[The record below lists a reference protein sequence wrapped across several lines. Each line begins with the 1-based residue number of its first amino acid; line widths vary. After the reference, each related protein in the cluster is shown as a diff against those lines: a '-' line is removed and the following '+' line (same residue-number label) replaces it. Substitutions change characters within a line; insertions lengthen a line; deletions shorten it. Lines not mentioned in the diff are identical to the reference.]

1 MDENLPGVCLTGPP
15 FIPSADSLSPSGLN
29 LGVEAPQ
36 LPATFHPGTFHCWVL
51 IHSHPSPLCTAP
63 IHLKGHPSGVLEER
77 ALPPPRPPG
86 MEPVS
91 RIDMQDVF
99 SEALSGRQS
108 AGQASENASAQ
119 EKV

>member
-1 MDENLPGVCLTGPP
+1 M
-15 FIPSADSLSPSGLN
+15 SP
-29 LGVEAPQ
+29 AQ
-36 LPATFHPGTFHCWVL
+36 LLATFHPGTFHCWVL

-91 RIDMQDVF
+91 RINVQDIF
-99 SEALSGRQS
+99 SFSRRLYQAGSQQGRLLKMLPLRRRYEADF
-108 AGQASENASAQ
+108 
-119 EKV
+119 